1 MTREEIESLY
11 QEVEL
16 DRRWWGELPDTGD
29 LLDKDFPQTVDIYQL
44 MPVCARIALH
54 ITRELPR
61 VVFQKEPDAM
71 PSFHAIVMRCL
82 LSMPSL

>member
-29 LLDKDFPQTVDIYQL
+29 LLDKDFPQTDAIDQSL
-44 MPVCARIALH
+44 PV
-54 ITRELPR
+54 
-61 VVFQKEPDAM
+61 
-71 PSFHAIVMRCL
+71 
-82 LSMPSL
+82 